1 MAKRIDEAMKKGV
14 LPRYNVYTISNLA
27 NKINRYFNENKEC
40 FTKKIQRQ
48 KQPFKYSHVKHLY
61 RTGQIKEPAVVI
73 CTSGFGHAGASL
85 RLLKDWAEDENNSVL
100 LTSGYL
106 PPDSPLKSAKEERRF
121 RNNGDM
127 ISVKAEIEQIELS
140 GHADQLELV
149 QMVKKLKPERTVLV
163 HGDIEQ
169 AQALSQEI
177 QEMTEVCIPEKGETI
192 TI

>member
-1 MAKRIDEAMKKGV
+1 
-14 LPRYNVYTISNLA
+14 
-27 NKINRYFNENKEC
+27 
-40 FTKKIQRQ
+40 
-48 KQPFKYSHVKHLY
+48 
-61 RTGQIKEPAVVI
+61 
-73 CTSGFGHAGASL
+73 
-85 RLLKDWAEDENNSVL
+85 
-100 LTSGYL
+100 
-106 PPDSPLKSAKEERRF
+106 
-121 RNNGDM
+121 M

-149 QMVKKLKPERTVLV
+149 QMVKKLKPERTILV